1 MANNTI
7 YPFGPGGEIPGGT
20 GVVNDL
26 TTGGVDSALSA
37 EQGKVLGNR
46 TDLLADGGYMP
57 DFSGYTERTYTGA
70 RLRVKDGHS
79 LGIKAWSNMA
89 QSKQGMAIY
98 GDILVRMAK
107 TSTSTTHVV
116 YQIAAD
122 GTLTQLA
129 TFTLSG
135 TGHSNSLQFAPLLET
150 GQTLP
155 YLYVSDTT
163 TNCYVLSFDS
173 SYQATIVQTITISGS
188 ASQILR
194 GDDGYV
200 WSSLPGTGNH
210 RRLRKYRRVAVS
222 EGDVTLTDSDKLDEW
237 ETLEAF
243 PSSTYTMQGWKIK
256 EGRLWLLYGD
266 TNAGDQRGMC
276 VYDTATHAMIARI
289 DLTNYGAIEYED
301 LDFWDGAVILATDKK
316 NSYILRT

>member
-1 MANNTI
+1 
-7 YPFGPGGEIPGGT
+7 
-20 GVVNDL
+20 
-26 TTGGVDSALSA
+26 
-37 EQGKVLGNR
+37 
-46 TDLLADGGYMP
+46 
-57 DFSGYTERTYTGA
+57 
-70 RLRVKDGHS
+70 
-79 LGIKAWSNMA
+79 
-89 QSKQGMAIY
+89 MAIY

-135 TGHSNSLQFAPLLET
+135 TGHSNALQFAPVLEA

-155 YLYVSDTT
+155 YLYVSDVTN
-163 TNCYVLSFDS
+163 NCYVLSFDS
-173 SYQATIVQTITISGS
+173 AYQATIVQTITISGS

-222 EGDVTLTDSDKLDEW
+222 EGNVTLADSDKLDEW

-276 VYDTATHAMIARI
+276 VYDTATHALIARI
-289 DLTNYGAIEYED
+289 DLTNFGAIEYED

-316 NSYILRT
+316 DSYILRT